1 MPAGG
6 GLRQERVSA
15 QRFFGKPLG
24 FLPALLCSASSLAN
38 MEALN
43 NGKEKKVKR
52 KGRGGKGR
60 EGKWKGREVE
70 RRKERKEERKGK
82 GKGKGGKGKEGKG
95 RGNKQKNQT
104 KTPFLLFKSL
114 FTPCN
119 LIFPLQEIDSGP

>member
-70 RRKERKEERKGK
+70 RRKERKEERKKRKKEGRLKKVIEK
-82 GKGKGGKGKEGKG
+82 GSKQAMGKERKEAS
-95 RGNKQKNQT
+95 KQ
-104 KTPFLLFKSL
+104 
-114 FTPCN
+114 
-119 LIFPLQEIDSGP
+119 